1 MTTLREARE
10 QGKLDKFI
18 KEREAETGDAAA
30 VDRVIGSMAGK
41 SSEAPKA
48 SPRRSGDG

>member
-10 QGKLDKFI
+10 QGKLDQFI
-18 KEREAETGDAAA
+18 KEREGETGDAAR
-30 VDRVIGSMAGK
+30 VDQTIGSMAGK

-48 SPRRSGDG
+48 SSRRNDDG

>member
-10 QGKLDKFI
+10 QGKLEEFI
-18 KEREAETGDAAA
+18 REREPETGDSAATERTISA
-30 VDRVIGSMAGK
+30 MARK

-48 SPRRSGDG
+48 SKKGNGDG